1 MKTETKLS
9 KLEKILD
16 LAKLNGAKE
25 AEVLQMSYTEDPI
38 NFENNKLKN
47 LQSNQGCG
55 ISLRL
60 IKNNKLGTASSTDP
74 DALESIV
81 KAAVE
86 ASEFGPKA
94 TFELTQEKINHSSTS
109 TTNSTLPLED
119 LVERGT
125 TAIES
130 LKTFHPDLL
139 VSGGFDLS
147 IGETNYL
154 NSYGVCGTRT
164 KSIYSA
170 GFYANL
176 VRGEDF
182 LGVYESKSDLENF
195 PNEKDIINSVFEKLN
210 YSKQNVSLQTKKYPV
225 IFTPKAVKSIFVY
238 ILSVMLNGK
247 AIEQKISP
255 LINKLGE
262 SLFDS
267 KLTLNEDPTIGI
279 KKADFDDEGIQ
290 TQKKVLIKNG
300 VVNSFYFDMSS
311 GSRCI
316 PLQASSGN
324 GFKPGLSSVHTPMLT
339 SLIVAGGNKN
349 NHYKDM
355 VKDIK
360 EGILVDELLGAGQSN
375 VLAGEFSTGIE
386 LGFKI
391 ENGEVKGRIKNCM
404 IAGNIFEVLKDIK
417 EISGIQEWVGGSSL
431 LPAFLIDGMTVAGE
445 N

>member
-55 ISLRL
+55 ISIRL

-81 KAAVE
+81 KAAIE

-94 TFELTQEKINHSSTS
+94 TFELTQEKINHSST
-109 TTNSTLPLED
+109 TTNSILPLED

-125 TAIES
+125 AAIES

-139 VSGGFDLS
+139 ISGGFDLS

-154 NSYGVCGTRT
+154 NSYGVCGIRT

-195 PNEKDIINSVFEKLN
+195 PDEKKIIASVLEKLN

-262 SLFDS
+262 LLFDS
-267 KLTLNEDPTIGI
+267 KLTLNEDPTIGT
-279 KKADFDDEGIQ
+279 KKAGFDDEGMQ

-300 VVNSFYFDMSS
+300 TINSFYFDMSS
-311 GSRCI
+311 GSRCV
-316 PLQASSGN
+316 PQQTSSGN
-324 GFKPGLSSVHTPMLT
+324 GFKPGLSGVHTPMLT
-339 SLIVAGGNKN
+339 SLIVTGGSKN

-391 ENGEVKGRIKNCM
+391 ENGEIKGRIKNCM

-445 N
+445 Y